1 MIRSVIFDFDGTLVD
16 FVESDIAVLKYV
28 CGQANPDCAVDE
40 FIDAAIEGIMQFHEL
55 VERKEINPL
64 LMHHY
69 RLSRAFVRMEMDWD
83 DCFVDLYK
91 SQLLKKTKAY
101 TGVRQLL
108 RSLPGRA
115 KLGIITNAYNAALQR
130 ERIEASG
137 LEQFFQEILIAGE
150 VGIAKPDPEIF
161 LLMSRKLNVFPEECL
176 FIGDSIHYDI
186 KGAHSAGMKTVLYG
200 KSKSVSEVPDYRA
213 EDIRELAGLLE
224 NLIVQ

>member
-1 MIRSVIFDFDGTLVD
+1 MIRSIIFDFDGTLVD
-16 FVESDIAVLKYV
+16 FVESDIAALKQIYNL
-28 CGQANPDCAVDE
+28 AAPDCPLDQ

-83 DCFVDLYK
+83 DSFVDLYK
-91 SQLLKKTKAY
+91 SLLLKETKAY

-108 RSLPGRA
+108 GSLPGRVN
-115 KLGIITNAYNAALQR
+115 LGIITNAYNGTLQR

-137 LEQFFQEILIAGE
+137 LERFFHEILIAGE

-161 LLMSRKLNVFPEECL
+161 LLMSKKLTVIPEECL
-176 FIGDSIHYDI
+176 FIGDSIYYDI
-186 KGAHSAGMKTVLYG
+186 AGAHSAGMKTVLYG
-200 KSKSVSEVPDYRA
+200 TNKSVSKVPDYRA
-213 EDIRELAGLLE
+213 EDIPALTGLLK